1 MQAAS
6 MHSENLPVAFI
17 KKAPHRNYYFPL
29 PHSDIQHIKT
39 SMFSRKGLFFNF
51 ILFIVCF
58 YVPMYSSF
66 VVHRLNS
73 REQRLINFE
82 ILKGIDENNFM
93 AMLS

>member
-1 MQAAS
+1 
-6 MHSENLPVAFI
+6 
-17 KKAPHRNYYFPL
+17 
-29 PHSDIQHIKT
+29 
-39 SMFSRKGLFFNF
+39 MFSRKGLFFNF

-73 REQRLINFE
+73 REQRLINFG